1 MNSLKFKPEGWNNE
15 ISKINFA
22 DLNRCI
28 ENNEIMQGLVK
39 RCDKNYNLYVNLE
52 NGLTG
57 IMPREE
63 IEAINLQENNLPKEN
78 ICIGKVHKFVQ
89 FKIKEIKDDNTVII
103 SRKDVQEEALDWIKN
118 DLEVGQKVQGIVKSI
133 KPYGAFIEIGGGVVG
148 LAHIEDLSI
157 ARIKSP
163 YERLKI
169 GQKIE
174 VVIKSIDKQKGKVIL
189 SHKELLGSWE
199 ENAKKF
205 EQGMKTYGIIRE
217 TEKNKNGI
225 FIELNPNLVGMA
237 EYQEGLEYG
246 EKVSVY
252 IRKVDEEKKKIKL
265 NIL

>member
-22 DLNRCI
+22 DLNKCI

-103 SRKDVQEEALDWIKN
+103 SRKDVQEEALDWVKN
-118 DLEVGQKVQGIVKSI
+118 DLAVGQKVQGIVKSI

-169 GQKIE
+169 GQKVE

-252 IRKVDEEKKKIKL
+252 IRKIDEEKKKIKL

>member
-78 ICIGKVHKFVQ
+78 ICTGKVHKFVQ

-252 IRKVDEEKKKIKL
+252 IRKIDEEKKKIKL

>member
-252 IRKVDEEKKKIKL
+252 IRKIDEEKKKMKL

>member
-89 FKIKEIKDDNTVII
+89 FKIKEIKNDNTVII
-103 SRKDVQEEALDWIKN
+103 SRKDVQKEALDWVKN
-118 DLEVGQKVQGIVKSI
+118 DLAVGQKVQGIVKSI

-252 IRKVDEEKKKIKL
+252 IRKIDEEKKKIKL

>member
-1 MNSLKFKPEGWNNE
+1 
-15 ISKINFA
+15 
-22 DLNRCI
+22 
-28 ENNEIMQGLVK
+28 
-39 RCDKNYNLYVNLE
+39 
-52 NGLTG
+52 
-57 IMPREE
+57 MPREE

-118 DLEVGQKVQGIVKSI
+118 DLEVGQKVRGIVKSI

-205 EQGMKTYGIIRE
+205 EQGMKT
-217 TEKNKNGI
+217 
-225 FIELNPNLVGMA
+225 
-237 EYQEGLEYG
+237 
-246 EKVSVY
+246 
-252 IRKVDEEKKKIKL
+252 
-265 NIL
+265 

>member
-1 MNSLKFKPEGWNNE
+1 MNSLKFKPEGW
-15 ISKINFA
+15 
-22 DLNRCI
+22 
-28 ENNEIMQGLVK
+28 NNEIMQGLVK

-89 FKIKEIKDDNTVII
+89 FKIKEIKNDNTVII
-103 SRKDVQEEALDWIKN
+103 SRKDVQKEALDWVKN
-118 DLEVGQKVQGIVKSI
+118 DLAVGQKVQGIVKSI

-169 GQKIE
+169 GQKVE

-252 IRKVDEEKKKIKL
+252 IRKIDEEKKKIKL

>member
-15 ISKINFA
+15 ISKINFS
-22 DLNRCI
+22 DLNKCI

-89 FKIKEIKDDNTVII
+89 FKIKEIKNDNTVII

-252 IRKVDEEKKKIKL
+252 IRKIDEEKKKIKL

>member
-22 DLNRCI
+22 DLNKCI

-89 FKIKEIKDDNTVII
+89 FKIKEIKNDNTVII
-103 SRKDVQEEALDWIKN
+103 SRKDVQKEALDWVKN
-118 DLEVGQKVQGIVKSI
+118 DLAVGQKVQGIVKSI

-169 GQKIE
+169 GQKVE

-252 IRKVDEEKKKIKL
+252 IRKIDEEKKKIKL